1 MNFQPLEM
9 CNGSAANFPAGRKRC
24 CQQKKLGDNVMQKIS
39 STSMRVVLISPHSG
53 NHSYYLEIDFL
64 AKQVS
69 IRFGCVTLVVSWCY

>member
-1 MNFQPLEM
+1 
-9 CNGSAANFPAGRKRC
+9 
-24 CQQKKLGDNVMQKIS
+24 MQKIS

-69 IRFGCVTLVVSWCY
+69 IRFGCVTLVVS